1 MKLLDMLDKRKRLL
15 KKLKKYVKREWKVNI
30 DIDENEKIIQLA
42 EKVVMISENCSKKE
56 AYQKWILREDLHLPG
71 WVSVYIIQE
80 FVDKGITANNTIGE
94 MIDVVL

>member
-42 EKVVMISENCSKKE
+42 EKIVMKSENCDREE
-56 AYQKWILREDLHLPG
+56 AYSKWILREDLHLPG
-71 WVSVYIIQE
+71 WTAVYIIQE
-80 FVDKGITANNTIGE
+80 FVDDGITANNTIGE
-94 MIDVVL
+94 MIDEVL